1 LLEDRVKKQHDISIT
16 EGNDGNSQQDET
28 NADEDERDFE
38 AADAEECEQ
47 SFPTFPTLSA
57 LSFTLTP
64 VGSEAYKNKTYNG
77 ILTKLHHTV
86 CHTVLDITRLYLQF
100 FCMLT
105 SDENKGTYAHCKK
118 FEVRKVNFL
127 N

>member
-1 LLEDRVKKQHDISIT
+1 MKKQHDISIT

-86 CHTVLDITRLYLQF
+86 CHTVLTIRYYQAVSAIFLHA
-100 FCMLT
+100 
-105 SDENKGTYAHCKK
+105 DE
-118 FEVRKVNFL
+118 
-127 N
+127 